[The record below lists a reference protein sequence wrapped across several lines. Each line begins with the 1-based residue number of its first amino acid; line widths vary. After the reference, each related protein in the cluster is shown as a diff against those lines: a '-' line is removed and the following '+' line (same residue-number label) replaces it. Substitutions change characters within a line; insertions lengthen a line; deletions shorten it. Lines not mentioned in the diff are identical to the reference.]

1 MIAAVKLRLL
11 AEDIEA
17 VVRRD
22 RELGKRMKIPPTI
35 PFDRA
40 QWFITAVWAYLS
52 GEAKTLDRAMGLSVG
67 SGPPKIDRPDDEVYE
82 RSRRAWEMRIFEN
95 KSWKE
100 VADELA
106 DEFPQFDENSL
117 REGVERHSPYILAAF
132 LEKHAARLKPDP
144 HSNPAEARAS
154 ERLTEREVE

>member
-52 GEAKTLDRAMGLSVG
+52 GEAKTLDPG
-67 SGPPKIDRPDDEVYE
+67 D
-82 RSRRAWEMRIFEN
+82 
-95 KSWKE
+95 
-100 VADELA
+100 
-106 DEFPQFDENSL
+106 
-117 REGVERHSPYILAAF
+117 GVIGR
-132 LEKHAARLKPDP
+132 K
-144 HSNPAEARAS
+144 RAS
-154 ERLTEREVE
+154 QNRPS

>member
-1 MIAAVKLRLL
+1 MIATDKLRLL

-17 VVRRD
+17 LVRRD
-22 RELGKRMKIPPTI
+22 RELGKRLKIPPTI

-67 SGPPKIDRPDDEVYE
+67 SGRAKTDSPDGEEYE
-82 RSRRAWEMRIFEN
+82 RSRRAWEMRAFEN

-100 VADELA
+100 IADELS
-106 DEFPQFDENSL
+106 DEFSPFDESSL
-117 REGVERHSPYILAAF
+117 REGVERHSPYILATF
-132 LEKHAARLKPDP
+132 LEKHAALLKPDP
-144 HSNPAEARAS
+144 DKKSAGG
-154 ERLTEREVE
+154 

>member
-1 MIAAVKLRLL
+1 MIATDKLRLL

-17 VVRRD
+17 LVRRD
-22 RELGKRMKIPPTI
+22 RELGKRMKFPPTI

-67 SGPPKIDRPDDEVYE
+67 SGRAKADSPDGEEYE
-82 RSRRAWEMRIFEN
+82 RSRRAWEMRVFEN

-100 VADELA
+100 IAEELS
-106 DEFPQFDENSL
+106 DEFTPFDESSL
-117 REGVERHSPYILAAF
+117 REGVERHSPYILATF
-132 LEKHAARLKPDP
+132 LERHAALLKPDLDDKSP
-144 HSNPAEARAS
+144 RGPSA
-154 ERLTEREVE
+154 